1 MKIVLKLE
9 YAALLLVSLFAFA
22 YTGWSWWWYVGL
34 FFAPDIS
41 MLGYLVNTKVGAF
54 FYNLF
59 HHWGVAV
66 IVYLLGM
73 YLNLPIL
80 EVVGSILLGHSAF
93 DRIVGYGLKYEDS
106 FQNTHLG
113 KIGKD
118 KK

>member
-1 MKIVLKLE
+1 MKITLKLE
-9 YAALLLVSLFAFA
+9 YVAVLILAIVGFAR
-22 YTGWSWWWYVGL
+22 TEWSWWWFVGL

-59 HHWGVAV
+59 HHWGVA
-66 IVYLLGM
+66 ILIYLGG
-73 YLNLPIL
+73 YLFGITVL
-80 EVVGSILLGHSAF
+80 EVIGSILLGHSAF

-118 KK
+118 KA